1 MSIQSTTA
9 HIANNQSQYR
19 QSVFRIEA
27 SGADPSTVR
36 SNIAKPTLI
45 NKRKKVFDSADYF
58 YQQCIQNEKEQRRKD
73 QEEKMAQQ
81 SREFFIQA
89 CQAMKE
95 KYGESNFKRKLSIIQ
110 KERKKFDSADY
121 FMQKESN
128 SGEEQEYQQEEQ
140 QILSEA
146 DKAMQKQADFG
157 DKHFICCA
165 KRKPLVPKLRKNFDS
180 ADYFMDIA
188 KEIGSSHPITQ
199 EEWEQ
204 MLERQIEKV
213 EQEYNQFYQTLSS
226 CSEISESGSNANQ
239 NNQGSNQSEQAQ
251 NSFQNDVAA
260 PQNFILNKF
269 TQNSQDSQ
277 QLGGPKQQ
285 QPKVKSMP
293 DISMETEKIVSI
305 QSDRMEAKYILHKKR
320 LPLINKKHLT
330 QFDSA
335 DYFMQQQ
342 QQQETQQQQQQI
354 DQKLYKKS
362 GSLDDIVNEK
372 VEQIIQAQ
380 ADICE
385 RHYILKK
392 KDIIVKM
399 KQNTKKN
406 KFDSADYF
414 MEKAAA
420 SSDHSI
426 SDD

>member
-1 MSIQSTTA
+1 MSILSTA
-9 HIANNQSQYR
+9 AQIANNQSQYR

-27 SGADPSTVR
+27 SGADPSAVR

-81 SREFFIQA
+81 SREFFMQA
-89 CQAMKE
+89 CEAMKE
-95 KYGESNFKRKLSIIQ
+95 KYGESNFKRKLSMIQ
-110 KERKKFDSADY
+110 KEKKKFDSADY

-128 SGEEQEYQQEEQ
+128 CGDEQEYQSEEQ

-165 KRKPLVPKLRKNFDS
+165 KRKPLIPKLRKNFDS

-188 KEIGSSHPITQ
+188 KESGSSHPISQ

-226 CSEISESGSNANQ
+226 CSEISESGSNANH
-239 NNQGSNQSEQAQ
+239 NNQSEQAQ
-251 NSFQNDVAA
+251 NPFQNDIAA
-260 PQNFILNKF
+260 PQNFNLNQF
-269 TQNSQDSQ
+269 AQNSQGSQ
-277 QLGGPKQQ
+277 ELVGTKQQ

-293 DISMETEKIVSI
+293 DISMETEKIVNI

-342 QQQETQQQQQQI
+342 QQQETQQLQQQN